1 VTERGRAAPVEKV
14 AKLLSDREFVQFVS
28 CPCNLLSEK
37 LRADSITV
45 GEVVILGIVKGGAF
59 DTGGATIEPGAVAD
73 KFWEIYSD
81 HESRSV
87 TAP

>member
-1 VTERGRAAPVEKV
+1 
-14 AKLLSDREFVQFVS
+14 
-28 CPCNLLSEK
+28 
-37 LRADSITV
+37 
-45 GEVVILGIVKGGAF
+45 VKGGAF

-81 HESRSV
+81 HESRSI